1 MYNAD
6 RMEEASSNIEVTVK
20 TLDSLSRSYTVE
32 AQVSWIYFY
41 NAHCHVSFML
51 VSYSVHH
58 NVRCR
63 TSYVTAD

>member
-51 VSYSVHH
+51 VS
-58 NVRCR
+58 
-63 TSYVTAD
+63 